1 MAMTHTPSDNIFYDL
16 VAIEYH
22 ALKGAQLCDQY
33 ATDAAEHDDVRQFIE
48 QVKREDMQRA
58 ARSHELIMQL
68 SPEAK
73 AMAGSR

>member
-1 MAMTHTPSDNIFYDL
+1 MAMSHMLSDNILYDL

-22 ALKGAQLCDQY
+22 ALKGAQLCEQF
-33 ATDAAEHDDVRQFIE
+33 ANDAADHDDVRQFIE

-58 ARSHELIMQL
+58 VRSHELIMQL
-68 SPEAK
+68 NPETK

>member
-33 ATDAAEHDDVRQFIE
+33 AKDAADHDDVRQFIE
-48 QVKREDMQRA
+48 QVRREDIERA
-58 ARSHELIMQL
+58 TRSHELIMRI
-68 SPEAK
+68 SPESK

>member
-1 MAMTHTPSDNIFYDL
+1 MSMTHTPSDNIFYDL

-33 ATDAAEHDDVRQFIE
+33 ANDAAEHDDVRQFIE

-68 SPEAK
+68 SPESK